1 MKNRY
6 THAIVILNE
15 YDSFISGSIIII
27 VVGKRG
33 KSVGETF
40 SYDEKNEFF
49 TNGEFNKRG
58 IKEYINEHYNTDA
71 VIFYNVVN
79 GGVKND

>member
-1 MKNRY
+1 MKKRY

-27 VVGKRG
+27 VVDKRG
-33 KSVGETF
+33 NSVCETF

-49 TNGEFNKRG
+49 ANGEFNERG

-71 VIFYNVVN
+71 IIFYNVVN
-79 GGVKND
+79 GWVEE

>member
-1 MKNRY
+1 MKNKY

-27 VVGKRG
+27 VVDKRG
-33 KSVGETF
+33 NSVGETF
-40 SYDEKNEFF
+40 SYDEKKRFF
-49 TNGEFNKRG
+49 TNGEFNERG
-58 IKEYINEHYNTDA
+58 IKEYIKTQYNTDA

-79 GGVKND
+79 GWVEE

>member
-1 MKNRY
+1 MKNIY

-27 VVGKRG
+27 VVNKRG
-33 KSVGETF
+33 TTVGETF

-49 TNGEFNKRG
+49 TNGKFNERG
-58 IKEYINEHYNTDA
+58 IKEYIKTQYNTDA

-79 GGVKND
+79 GRVEE